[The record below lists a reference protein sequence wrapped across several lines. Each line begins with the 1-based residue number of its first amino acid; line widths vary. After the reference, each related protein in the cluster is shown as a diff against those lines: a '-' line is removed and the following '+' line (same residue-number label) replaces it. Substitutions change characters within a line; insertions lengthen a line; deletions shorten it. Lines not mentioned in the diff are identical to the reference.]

1 MSFILSRLGRYVVK
15 AVLGG
20 IFIALTAVLVSI
32 LLIDFVE
39 EMRTIGT
46 RTDIGALDAARLTLL
61 KTPMLIEQTLP
72 FVVLAGSMIAVIALN
87 RRSELIAMRASG
99 VSAWRFLTPPALV
112 GIVLGILTIT
122 MLNPLGASLYSQFQ
136 SNREVA
142 LADYAEHTAP
152 PHGVWIR
159 QGDPNGQLV
168 IHADRVGSSGAQ
180 LLDATFMFF
189 EMRNETLRFAR
200 RMQVGQADLR
210 PGFWQLSNV
219 VEAAPG
225 QAPVHEAHL
234 AIPTA
239 LDATELIDR
248 FVNPATLSFWELP
261 GFIHDARQAGFA
273 PTRYELKFQA
283 LLAYPLLL
291 AAMAGLGAAF
301 SLQLYR
307 LGHLAQWGAAGVG
320 IGLILFFYGQ
330 LAGAFAITQTVP
342 APIAAWSAPA
352 AGLFIA
358 LALVAFL
365 EDG

>member
-1 MSFILSRLGRYVVK
+1 MNFLLSRLGRYVVA

-20 IFIALTAVLVSI
+20 IAIALVAVLVSI

-39 EMRTIGT
+39 EMRVIGT
-46 RTDIGALDAARLTLL
+46 RTDLGALEAARLTLL
-61 KTPMLIEQTLP
+61 KTPMLVEQTLP
-72 FVVLAGSMIAVIALN
+72 FVVLAGSMIAIIGLN

-99 VSAWRFLTPPALV
+99 VSAWRFLTPAGLV
-112 GIVLGILTIT
+112 GIVLGALTVT
-122 MLNPLGASLYSQFQ
+122 LLNPLGASLYSQFQ

-142 LADYAEHTAP
+142 LADYAEHRVH

-159 QGDPNGQLV
+159 QGDRNGQVV
-168 IHADRVGSSGAQ
+168 IHADRVGSSGSQ

-189 EMRNETLRFAR
+189 DMQNDTLRFSR

-210 PGFWQLSNV
+210 PGFWQLTNV
-219 VEAAPG
+219 VEATPG

-234 AIPTA
+234 AIPTSV
-239 LDATELIDR
+239 DATEIIDR
-248 FVNPATLSFWELP
+248 FVNPATLSFWALP
-261 GFIHDARQAGFA
+261 EFIHDARQAGFA
-273 PTRYELKFQA
+273 PTRYELKFQS

-320 IGLILFFYGQ
+320 IGLFLFFYGQ

-342 APIAAWSAPA
+342 ASVAAWSAPA
-352 AGLFIA
+352 AGIFIA